1 MDDTHGNKQTVNVMI
16 RDMETNQQEVEN
28 WPVLMSKIA
37 LDRSRE
43 AFSVFFD
50 HFAPKIKGFSHAKQ
64 PGADLVADELVQEVM
79 LKVWEKA
86 HTYKPELASVSTWL
100 FTMTRNCRIDQLRR
114 SKQHIIL
121 TAEDLWYEDYT
132 VPDPFQALQQQRSDQ
147 GIRNSMSELPEE
159 QIHVLNKV
167 YIQGKTQQQTAN
179 ELDLPL
185 GTVKSR
191 VRLALKKLE
200 KILR

>member
-1 MDDTHGNKQTVNVMI
+1 MI
-16 RDMETNQQEVEN
+16 HPMKINDQESEN
-28 WPVLMSKIA
+28 WPALISEIA
-37 LDRSRE
+37 IERSRE
-43 AFSVFFD
+43 AFSTFFD
-50 HFAPKIKGFSHAKQ
+50 HFAPKIKGYSHAKQ

-86 HTYKPELASVSTWL
+86 HTYKPDLASVSTWL

-114 SKQHIIL
+114 SKSHITL
-121 TAEDLWYEDYT
+121 TAEDLWYEDDA
-132 VPDPFQALQQQRSDQ
+132 VPDPFQTLHQQRSDLGVRKSIDQ
-147 GIRNSMSELPEE
+147 LPEE
-159 QIHVLNKV
+159 QIQVLNKV
-167 YIQGKTQQQTAN
+167 YIQGKTQQQTAI

-200 KILR
+200 NILR